1 MMDRP
6 EDTIPDRR
14 GANGRT
20 TACPWRASV
29 TLAWR
34 EILRF
39 FRQGSRVVGAIGQP
53 VIFWIFFSAGF
64 DRNFRLDAGLESQDA
79 SFAEYY
85 FPGTLV
91 LILLFTAIFS
101 TISLIEDRREGF
113 LQSVLVAPL
122 PRWSMVLGKVAGG
135 AVLAFIQGGLFLLL
149 ALTLPVDFNLWKLVQ
164 IAVLMLLASLGLTSL
179 GFAIAWRM
187 ESTQGFHAI
196 MTVFLMPLWLLS
208 GAFFPVPALVADST
222 WLQMGLYGIMKVNP
236 LTYTVAGLHQLLYDG
251 PLSSTLD
258 LPPMVFCWWVTIVA
272 SVLMFSAACWTATS
286 STRAVP

>member
-1 MMDRP
+1 MMQRP
-6 EDTIPDRR
+6 EDTIPDR
-14 GANGRT
+14 GESHGWT
-20 TACPWRASV
+20 TACPWRASI

-39 FRQGSRVVGAIGQP
+39 LRQGSRVVGAIGQP

-64 DRNFRLDAGLESQDA
+64 DRNFRLEAGSEGQGA

-122 PRWSMVLGKVAGG
+122 PRWSMVLGKIAGG
-135 AVLAFIQGGLFLLL
+135 AVLAVIQGGLFLLL
-149 ALTLPVDFNLWKLVQ
+149 ALTLPVEFSFWKLVQ
-164 IAVLMLLASLGLTSL
+164 IAALMLLASLGLTSL

-208 GAFFPVPALVADST
+208 GAFFPVPALAADST
-222 WLQMGLYGIMKVNP
+222 WLQIGLYGIMQVNP
-236 LTYTVAGLHQLLYDG
+236 LTYTVAGMHQLLYDG
-251 PLSSTLD
+251 PLSSALD
-258 LPPMVFCWWVTIVA
+258 LPPMIFCWWVTIVA
-272 SVLMFSAACWTATS
+272 TVLMFFAACWTATGS
-286 STRAVP
+286 SRAGP

>member
-1 MMDRP
+1 MMHRP
-6 EDTIPDRR
+6 EDNIAAFGEADG
-14 GANGRT
+14 GAI
-20 TACPWRASV
+20 ACPWRASL
-29 TLAWR
+29 TFAWR

-39 FRQGSRVVGAIGQP
+39 LRQGSRVVGAIGQP
-53 VIFWIFFSAGF
+53 VIFWVFFSAGF
-64 DRNFRLDAGLESQDA
+64 DRNFRLEAGLEGPSA

-113 LQSVLVAPL
+113 LQSGLVAPL

-135 AVLAFIQGGLFLLL
+135 AVLAVIQGGLFLLL
-149 ALTLPVDFNLWKLVQ
+149 ALTLPVEFSFWKLVQ
-164 IAVLMLLASLGLTSL
+164 IAALMMLASLGLTSL

-208 GAFFPVPALVADST
+208 GAFFPVPSMAADST
-222 WLQMGLYGIMKVNP
+222 WLQIGLYGIMQVNP
-236 LTYTVAGLHQLLYDG
+236 LTYTVAGMHQLLYDG
-251 PLSSTLD
+251 PLSSALD
-258 LPPMVFCWWVTIVA
+258 LPSMVFCWWVTIVA
-272 SVLMFSAACWTATS
+272 TVLMFFAACWTATGS
-286 STRAVP
+286 SRAGP

>member
-1 MMDRP
+1 MMHRP
-6 EDTIPDRR
+6 ENNIAAFGEADE
-14 GANGRT
+14 GAI
-20 TACPWRASV
+20 ACPWRASL

-34 EILRF
+34 EILGF
-39 FRQGSRVVGAIGQP
+39 SRQGSRVVGAIGQP
-53 VIFWIFFSAGF
+53 LVFWIFFSAGF
-64 DRNFRLDAGLESQDA
+64 DRNFRLDGTVEGQSA

-122 PRWSMVLGKVAGG
+122 PRWSMVLGKVLGG
-135 AVLAFIQGGLFLLL
+135 AVLAVIQGGLFLML
-149 ALTLPVDFNLWKLVQ
+149 AWTLPIEFSFWKLVQ

-208 GAFFPVPALVADST
+208 GAFFPVPSLAADST
-222 WLQMGLYGIMKVNP
+222 WLQIGLYGIMQANP
-236 LTYTVAGLHQLLYDG
+236 LTYTVAGMHQLLYDG
-251 PLSSTLD
+251 PLSSALD
-258 LPPMVFCWWVTIVA
+258 LPTMATCWLVTVIA
-272 SVLMFSAACWTATS
+272 AVLMFVAACWTAS
-286 STRAVP
+286 GFSRSVP